1 MKHLYI
7 SLLIFSLFLSCT
19 PARKE
24 TKLIDHLLNPD
35 YKLAY
40 QFRENNVSDSSY
52 YYYNKAKDAFLTQ
65 NDSLGAGKCLINM
78 AIIATNQGD
87 YFGGQELSLTAIP
100 FFNEQNPSHFDYIR
114 SNFNNLGIASSELK
128 DFNKAINFYQKSL
141 PFTKDSSMVLVIKN
155 NIGNAYQNKKDYNK
169 ALTIYEDIIY
179 QEQHPINYARTL
191 SNYAYTK
198 WLQKPKK
205 DVSTELLTA
214 LKIRQEQKDIL
225 GECGSYNYLTNYYL
239 DKKPDSALIYAQKMY
254 EKVKQTNA
262 PDDKL
267 LALNHLVKL
276 SGLTEAKKYFKEFN
290 ILTDSLQSAR
300 SAAKNQFALIRF
312 ETEKHKAEKLQLQ
325 KENNIRNT
333 WLIGLIISIILG
345 ISIAFFWYKKRKE
358 KLALETQNS
367 IRESKLKT
375 SKKVHDVV
383 ANGLYRLLSQIEN
396 TSAINQNQ
404 LLDDIEILYEQS
416 RDISYED
423 EQLPRL
429 THQFDDLIRK
439 LLTSFASDK
448 RKILI
453 TGNQNKLWNKVPETI
468 KHELLQVLQELMVN
482 MKKHSSANNVSFK
495 FEEDAGF
502 VKIIYF
508 DDGKGMPNNWKK
520 GNGMKNTGNRISDI
534 GGNIT
539 FGNGERGGLKILIEF
554 PLPIE

>member
-290 ILTDSLQSAR
+290 IL
-300 SAAKNQFALIRF
+300 
-312 ETEKHKAEKLQLQ
+312 
-325 KENNIRNT
+325 RNF
-333 WLIGLIISIILG
+333 LLPVFNRKMGAISPW
-345 ISIAFFWYKKRKE
+345 AY
-358 KLALETQNS
+358 
-367 IRESKLKT
+367 
-375 SKKVHDVV
+375 
-383 ANGLYRLLSQIEN
+383 
-396 TSAINQNQ
+396 
-404 LLDDIEILYEQS
+404 
-416 RDISYED
+416 
-423 EQLPRL
+423 
-429 THQFDDLIRK
+429 
-439 LLTSFASDK
+439 
-448 RKILI
+448 
-453 TGNQNKLWNKVPETI
+453 
-468 KHELLQVLQELMVN
+468 
-482 MKKHSSANNVSFK
+482 
-495 FEEDAGF
+495 
-502 VKIIYF
+502 
-508 DDGKGMPNNWKK
+508 
-520 GNGMKNTGNRISDI
+520 
-534 GGNIT
+534 
-539 FGNGERGGLKILIEF
+539 
-554 PLPIE
+554 